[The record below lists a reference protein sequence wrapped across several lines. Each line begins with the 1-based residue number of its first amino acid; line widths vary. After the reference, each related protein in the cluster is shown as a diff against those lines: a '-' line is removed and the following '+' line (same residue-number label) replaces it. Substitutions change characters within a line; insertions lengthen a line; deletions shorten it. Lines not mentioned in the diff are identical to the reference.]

1 MKKPLTPGE
10 ALNKA
15 AAYCTLCERCISEV
29 SAKLTAWGV
38 PQSEQERIIARL
50 TNEKFIDE
58 ERYCRAFVNDKVK
71 FNRWGRIK
79 ITAALREKHLPQVH
93 IKEALENIDEEAYM
107 QSLKEVIEI
116 KRREFK
122 GIDEFATQQKII
134 RHAASRG
141 YEPALIMK
149 TIKYKGDEMDF

>member
-1 MKKPLTPGE
+1 MKKPITPDE

-29 SAKLTAWGV
+29 STKLTAWGV
-38 PQSEQERIIARL
+38 PHYEQQKIIARL
-50 TNEKFIDE
+50 IEEKFIDE
-58 ERYCRAFVNDKVK
+58 KRYCHAFVNDKVK

-79 ITAALREKHLPQVH
+79 ITAALRDKRLSQEH
-93 IKEALENIDEEAYM
+93 IKEALEDIDEEVYIQA
-107 QSLKEVIEI
+107 LKETIDI
-116 KRREFK
+116 KRRELK
-122 GIDEFATQQKII
+122 DKNDLATQQKII

-141 YEPALIMK
+141 YEPALIIK

>member
-1 MKKPLTPGE
+1 MKKPLTPAA

-79 ITAALREKHLPQVH
+79 ITAALREKHLPQEH
-93 IKEALENIDEEAYM
+93 IKEAIDNIDEEIYLQAL
-107 QSLKEVIEI
+107 QETINI
-116 KRREFK
+116 KRRELK
-122 GIDEFATQQKII
+122 GKDDFAKQQKII

>member
-1 MKKPLTPGE
+1 MKKPLTPSE

-15 AAYCTLCERCISEV
+15 AAYCTLCERCQSEV
-29 SAKLTAWGV
+29 STKLTAWGV
-38 PQSEQERIIARL
+38 PHDEQEKIIARL

-58 ERYCRAFVNDKVK
+58 SRYCRAFVNDKVK

-79 ITAALREKHLPQVH
+79 ITAALREKHLPQEH
-93 IKEALENIDEEAYM
+93 IKEALENIDENAYL
-107 QSLKEVIEI
+107 QSLKEVIET
-116 KRREFK
+116 KRKELK
-122 GIDEFATQQKII
+122 GGDDFATQQKII

-141 YEPALIMK
+141 YEPALIIS